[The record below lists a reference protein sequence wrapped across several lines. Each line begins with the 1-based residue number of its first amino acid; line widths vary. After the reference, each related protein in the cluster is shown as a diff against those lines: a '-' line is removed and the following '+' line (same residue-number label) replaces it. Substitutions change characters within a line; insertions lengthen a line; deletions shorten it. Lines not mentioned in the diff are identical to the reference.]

1 MLPDCPV
8 NTDEVELH
16 VDSAVI
22 RVIRRLTYNLP
33 HEVSAFIPRAEI
45 RRRRYE
51 NGQLA
56 WEEEVILNSL
66 TVVHSPQRPPTG
78 ERPPATG
85 PASAGPPA
93 GPVGKSRDGAPVPAT
108 AAPFP
113 ESAGVKNEM
122 SAPCPGDPP
131 TSAGKLRLHLKYS

>member
-1 MLPDCPV
+1 MLSEHLA

-16 VDSAVI
+16 VDNAVI
-22 RVIRRLTYNLP
+22 RLIRRLTYDLP

-56 WEEEVILNSL
+56 WEEEIILNSL

-78 ERPPATG
+78 ERPPTTG
-85 PASAGPPA
+85 PASGIVPA
-93 GPVGKSRDGAPVPAT
+93 PAAGKSRVCGP
-108 AAPFP
+108 AAPKT
-113 ESAGVKNEM
+113 EA
-122 SAPCPGDPP
+122 
-131 TSAGKLRLHLKYS
+131 TSAKSEVSGTARVHLHYS

>member
-1 MLPDCPV
+1 MLPDCHF
-8 NTDEVELH
+8 NTDEVELQ

-22 RVIRRLTYNLP
+22 HVIRRLTYDLP

-51 NGQLA
+51 NGRLA

-78 ERPPATG
+78 ERP
-85 PASAGPPA
+85 SVAGPSSPGQPA
-93 GPVGKSRDGAPVPAT
+93 GLIGKTAAGARVPVA

-113 ESAGVKNEM
+113 ERAGGKGERP
-122 SAPCPGDPP
+122 APCPGDPP
-131 TSAGKLRLHLKYS
+131 ASAGKFRLHLQYS